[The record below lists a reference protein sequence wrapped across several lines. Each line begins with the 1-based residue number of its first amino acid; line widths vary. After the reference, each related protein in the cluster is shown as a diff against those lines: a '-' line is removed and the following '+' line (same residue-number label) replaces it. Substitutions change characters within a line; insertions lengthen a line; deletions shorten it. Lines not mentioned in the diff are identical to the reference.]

1 MWCLYIGQYQ
11 VQSSWKLDSQVIH
24 GNCYFQQLMVLGT
37 ISNNQNHLKKIKVQL
52 RWTLMDPCIIHNSRG
67 SSRKTIAPRTIE
79 PRRSIPQRARWLTF
93 AGANA
98 FAREGMQTFGI
109 KIPIALPC
117 PCSVTSFYD
126 SRAVCDQIFIDP
138 NRKPIARECKKL
150 GQSSRIDVKGKS
162 PDARMDDEGVKISA
176 DSRSDTIMQRSC
188 VCVWQRPTVAR
199 IHRRIHQLLCIAALT
214 SVILITSVMHTAT
227 AATNATLTRQ
237 PRVFPVLICQRAR

>member
-1 MWCLYIGQYQ
+1 
-11 VQSSWKLDSQVIH
+11 
-24 GNCYFQQLMVLGT
+24 
-37 ISNNQNHLKKIKVQL
+37 
-52 RWTLMDPCIIHNSRG
+52 MDPCIIHNSRG

-138 NRKPIARECKKL
+138 NRKPIARECEKL

-188 VCVWQRPTVAR
+188 VCVAAANGCADPSAHTSAIVHSCPHLSYLNYICNAHRNSGHQRDAHPAASRVPRAYLPTRALISPER
-199 IHRRIHQLLCIAALT
+199 CSTAGCMGTRPRAHQIQTMKL
-214 SVILITSVMHTAT
+214 
-227 AATNATLTRQ
+227 NGW
-237 PRVFPVLICQRAR
+237 